1 MSTWSTRIRDLMAAG
16 MKQSEIGAEVG
27 LATSTI
33 SDLANGRTKA
43 PGGEAAIKLFELHRT
58 RCANP
63 APQNTAA

>member
-33 SDLANGRTKA
+33 SDLANERTKA
-43 PGGEAAIKLFELHRT
+43 PGGEAALKLFELHQK
-58 RCANP
+58 RCSNSE
-63 APQNTAA
+63 QSTAA

>member
-27 LATSTI
+27 LAVSTI

-43 PGGEAAIKLFELHRT
+43 PGGEAAIKLHELHQK
-58 RCANP
+58 RCNNQTQP
-63 APQNTAA
+63 TAA

>member
-43 PGGEAAIKLFELHRT
+43 PGGEAAIKLHELHQK
-58 RCANP
+58 RC
-63 APQNTAA
+63 TAATPQSTAA